1 MEISYRLDYDC
12 RNDDRDTVRSFNMN
26 FENPSNEDLVDNLN
40 TWLTAI
46 KVPLEVVLKKPPILV
61 LNASYEPL
69 NFTNW
74 RRAVVLLIKNKA
86 QALGKRVIRLV
97 NYIKIPYKKLMQN
110 KPSRAMIY
118 KRDGHKCQYC
128 GSTRNLTIDHIF
140 PTSKGGDNS
149 WENLVVACM
158 PCNTR
163 KGDKLLEE
171 TNLILETT
179 PKKPFNKMLFS
190 LDRADVQEW
199 KKYSYN

>member
-1 MEISYRLDYDC
+1 MDY
-12 RNDDRDTVRSFNMN
+12 S
-26 FENPSNEDLVDNLN
+26 
-40 TWLTAI
+40 
-46 KVPLEVVLKKPPILV
+46 KLEPNQTILV

-140 PTSKGGDNS
+140 PASKGGDNT

-190 LDRADVQEW
+190 LDRADVDEW

>member
-1 MEISYRLDYDC
+1 MDY
-12 RNDDRDTVRSFNMN
+12 S
-26 FENPSNEDLVDNLN
+26 
-40 TWLTAI
+40 
-46 KVPLEVVLKKPPILV
+46 KLEPNQTILV

-140 PTSKGGDNS
+140 PASKGGDNT

-179 PKKPFNKMLFS
+179 PKKPLNKMLFS
-190 LDRADVQEW
+190 LDREDVDEW